1 MFNHVPQLLKVA
13 LIGCLACLL
22 FGPLHLDQVVL
33 HFIFRDRLVAELTL
47 LYVLDAVVV
56 VELKG
61 LLCDFLRA
69 IVAENVWVF
78 STSRDEGAIRI
89 FVFRRLSLSI
99 DLCLSLRWTR
109 LDLLFQF
116 GVFFP
121 EFRDKVLGLAQLLLN
136 LAVFVF
142 QEIQPIIFELLGG
155 WQVGVHAGCFRGET
169 PSTSTRVWR
178 VGLERLK

>member
-1 MFNHVPQLLKVA
+1 MKEYLP
-13 LIGCLACLL
+13 
-22 FGPLHLDQVVL
+22 
-33 HFIFRDRLVAELTL
+33 
-47 LYVLDAVVV
+47 
-56 VELKG
+56 
-61 LLCDFLRA
+61 

-116 GVFFP
+116 DVFFP

-142 QEIQPIIFELLGG
+142 QEIQLSRTRRKVRSATTQPS
-155 WQVGVHAGCFRGET
+155 VGTLTLSFSNC
-169 PSTSTRVWR
+169 
-178 VGLERLK
+178 